1 MQCKYRSGEGC
12 AKLYQQREKLEDF
25 QGQKGVSCPKQCCNF
40 VLGCCK
46 EYSHVSPG
54 LEGCRTAVNHLP
66 SCFCCLCAAFSSTK
80 SVCSNVENTV
90 EHSLLITEL
99 SVFGVNSS
107 LIRQIVAF
115 YKQLSSLG
123 FHLCNVLNLMA
134 ICRFNKTFVLFIDYI
149 LLDLCLQFLCI
160 QLVNLGIYIICGM
173 TSLVKVCPLTTQPR
187 QFFFYSN
194 SFYFVQIFRVFFFFC
209 VVWPAV
215 RFILRNNLYV
225 MLKK

>member
-1 MQCKYRSGEGC
+1 M
-12 AKLYQQREKLEDF
+12 
-25 QGQKGVSCPKQCCNF
+25 
-40 VLGCCK
+40 LGCCK

-80 SVCSNVENTV
+80 SVCSNVENPV

-123 FHLCNVLNLMA
+123 VSSLQCVEFNGNLQIQQNLCAVYRLHLTGFVSSIFVHSISKSWYLYNMWNDFFGESLS
-134 ICRFNKTFVLFIDYI
+134 FN
-149 LLDLCLQFLCI
+149 
-160 QLVNLGIYIICGM
+160 N
-173 TSLVKVCPLTTQPR
+173 TTQ
-187 QFFFYSN
+187 
-194 SFYFVQIFRVFFFFC
+194 VVFFLF
-209 VVWPAV
+209 
-215 RFILRNNLYV
+215 
-225 MLKK
+225 